1 MNAPGKTLLK
11 VVSILYIIF
20 GALFALLALFSLFMG
35 SIIASLVSS
44 YVGDISAMLGGAV
57 GFLLFIILLIPAAV
71 DLIVGILGLK
81 KCDDASKANFF
92 IVFGFIL
99 GILALISV
107 ITAFTVMS
115 LLGLVLPVLLIVGG
129 FMNKNAAKPVA

>member
-20 GALFALLALFSLFMG
+20 GSLFALLGLLFLVLGPVIG
-35 SIIASLVSS
+35 SMFGSFFGAIGGMAGFAVFFVLLIIAAIDLVAGIIG
-44 YVGDISAMLGGAV
+44 VKQCGD
-57 GFLLFIILLIPAAV
+57 P
-71 DLIVGILGLK
+71 
-81 KCDDASKANFF
+81 SKAMFF

-99 GILALISV
+99 GGITLISF
-107 ITAFTVMS
+107 ITNFEPGN
-115 LLGLVLPVLLIVGG
+115 LIGLIMPALFVVGG